1 MSAPYGEWGFR
12 AVCSQPND
20 EKGGELISGITRDY
34 ETHKLPSKRG
44 GRQKDLMGRET
55 AAGREFQA
63 RPFHA
68 NPLK

>member
-1 MSAPYGEWGFR
+1 M
-12 AVCSQPND
+12 
-20 EKGGELISGITRDY
+20 ISGITKDY

-44 GRQKDLMGRET
+44 WRQKDLMGRET